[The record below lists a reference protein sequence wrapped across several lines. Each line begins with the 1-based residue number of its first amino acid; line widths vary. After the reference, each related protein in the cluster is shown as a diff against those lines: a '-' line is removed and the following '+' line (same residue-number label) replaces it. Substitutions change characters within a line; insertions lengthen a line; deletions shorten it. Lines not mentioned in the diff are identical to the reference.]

1 MRLLRFT
8 LRAMLL
14 VPWLLGGL
22 LTLALLYYPVF
33 KVGRGETI
41 VRGWSRVLLRWC
53 CGVRCEVS
61 GQPIMEGSVLWTSN
75 HVSWVDIFVINSVRA
90 SIFVAKKEVREWPLI
105 GWLAAGVGTLFLDR
119 AYRQAVREI
128 GQAVEIHFR
137 RGRSVG
143 LFPEGTTTDGMRLL
157 PFRSGLFAP
166 AVDAG
171 VPVQPVALV
180 FTQDGR
186 RSSRAAFTGDQSL
199 MANIWCILST
209 PGLLVKLYFLP
220 VLEMHEGADQ
230 TVRRSQVARMAEQAV
245 RNVVEI

>member
-1 MRLLRFT
+1 MRFLRFT

-14 VPWLLGGL
+14 VPWLMSGL
-22 LTLALLYYPVF
+22 LTVALLYPVF
-33 KVGRGETI
+33 MAGRGEGI
-41 VRGWSRVLLRWC
+41 VRGWSRILMRWC
-53 CGVRCEVS
+53 CGVRCEVV
-61 GQPIMEGSVLWTSN
+61 GQPLLKGPVLWTSN
-75 HVSWVDIFVINSVRA
+75 HVSWVDIFIINSVRA
-90 SIFVAKKEVREWPLI
+90 SIFIAKKEVRQWPLI
-105 GWLAAGVGTLFLDR
+105 GWLAAGVGTLFIDR
-119 AYRQAVREI
+119 GYRQAVREV

-180 FTQDGR
+180 FMQNGR

-209 PGLLVKLYFLP
+209 PRMFVRIEFLP
-220 VLEMHEGADQ
+220 VLQMPEDADH
-230 TVRRSQVARMAEQAV
+230 TVRRAQIARMAEQSV
-245 RNVVEI
+245 RQVVEV